1 MKKKNV
7 RIKKNITFKDQLNAI
22 EYIVSCGFKIDNNGE
37 IDYTPEY
44 VMPGEVEAYALF
56 FLDGLEFDKDE
67 IKYVSIMKDTKV
79 MSLIMKFFSTNE
91 EDSQYASIRNYVIN
105 NAYRKID
112 FRSQVIIHGNPV
124 YNQISEFL
132 EKINYAFEAFEAF
145 DSLINNVS
153 QIETESDQDGKTI

>member
-1 MKKKNV
+1 MKKKNA

-22 EYIVSCGFKIDNNGE
+22 DYIVSCGFKIDNNGE

-67 IKYVSIMKDTKV
+67 IKYESIMKDDKV
-79 MSLIMKFFSTNE
+79 MSLIMRFFSTNE

-124 YNQISEFL
+124 YNQISDFI
-132 EKINYAFEAFEAF
+132 EKINYAFEAF
-145 DSLINNVS
+145 DSLTNVVD
-153 QIETESDQDGKTI
+153 QIKTEDNQNGKAI

>member
-22 EYIVSCGFKIDNNGE
+22 DYIVSCAFKIDNNGE

-44 VMPGEVEAYALF
+44 IMPGEVEAYALF

-67 IKYVSIMKDTKV
+67 IKYESIMKDNKV
-79 MSLIMKFFSTNE
+79 MSLIMRFFSTNE

-124 YNQISEFL
+124 YHQISDFI
-132 EKINYAFEAFEAF
+132 EKINSAFEAF
-145 DSLINNVS
+145 DSLVNNID
-153 QIETESDQDGKTI
+153 QIKTEDNQNGEAI

>member
-1 MKKKNV
+1 MKKKNA

-22 EYIVSCGFKIDNNGE
+22 DYIVSCGFKIDNNGE

-44 VMPGEVEAYALF
+44 IMPGEVEAYALF

-67 IKYVSIMKDTKV
+67 IKYESIMKDNKV
-79 MSLIMKFFSTNE
+79 MSLVMKFFSTNE

-112 FRSQVIIHGNPV
+112 FRSQVLIHGNPV
-124 YNQISEFL
+124 YNQLSEFI
-132 EKINYAFEAFEAF
+132 EKINSSFEAF
-145 DSLINNVS
+145 DALANSID
-153 QIETESDQDGKTI
+153 QIKTEDNPNGEAI

>member
-1 MKKKNV
+1 MRKKNA
-7 RIKKNITFKDQLNAI
+7 RIKKNITFEDQLNAI
-22 EYIVSCGFKIDNNGE
+22 DYIVSCGFKIDENGE

-44 VMPGEVEAYALF
+44 IMPGEIEAYALF
-56 FLDGLEFDKDE
+56 FLDGIEFDNDE

-91 EDSQYASIRNYVIN
+91 DDAEYANIRNYVIN

-124 YNQISEFL
+124 YNQISEFI
-132 EKINYAFEAFEAF
+132 EKINSVFNVL
-145 DSLINNVS
+145 DSLGNNMEQM
-153 QIETESDQDGKTI
+153 QIGRDQNDEAV

>member
-7 RIKKNITFKDQLNAI
+7 KIKKNITFKDQLNAI
-22 EYIVSCGFKIDNNGE
+22 DYIVSCGFKIDNNGE

-44 VMPGEVEAYALF
+44 IMPGEVEAYALF

-67 IKYVSIMKDTKV
+67 IKYESIMKDNKV
-79 MSLIMKFFSTNE
+79 MSLVMKFFSTNE

-124 YNQISEFL
+124 YNQISEFI
-132 EKINYAFEAFEAF
+132 EKINYAFEAF
-145 DSLINNVS
+145 DSLINNID
-153 QIETESDQDGKTI
+153 QIKIESGQNGEAI

>member
-7 RIKKNITFKDQLNAI
+7 RIKKNITFNDQLNAI

-91 EDSQYASIRNYVIN
+91 EDSPYASIRNYVIN

-132 EKINYAFEAFEAF
+132 EKINYAFEAF

>member
-22 EYIVSCGFKIDNNGE
+22 DYIVSCGFKIDNNGE

-67 IKYVSIMKDTKV
+67 IKYESIMKDNKV
-79 MSLIMKFFSTNE
+79 MSLIMRFFSTNE

-112 FRSQVIIHGNPV
+112 FRSQVIIHGNHV

-132 EKINYAFEAFEAF
+132 EKINYAFEAF

>member
-1 MKKKNV
+1 MKKKNA

-22 EYIVSCGFKIDNNGE
+22 DYIVSCGFKIDNNGE

-56 FLDGLEFDKDE
+56 FLDGLEFDNDE

-132 EKINYAFEAFEAF
+132 EKINYAFEAF

>member
-22 EYIVSCGFKIDNNGE
+22 DYIVSCGFKIDNNGE

-67 IKYVSIMKDTKV
+67 IKYESIMKDNKV

-132 EKINYAFEAFEAF
+132 EKINYAFEAF

>member
-1 MKKKNV
+1 MKKKNA

-22 EYIVSCGFKIDNNGE
+22 DYIVSCGFKVYSNGE

-44 VMPGEVEAYALF
+44 IMPGEVEAYALF
-56 FLDGLEFDKDE
+56 FLDGLEFDNDE
-67 IKYVSIMKDTKV
+67 IKYESIMKDDKV
-79 MSLIMKFFSTNE
+79 MSLVMKFFSTNE

-124 YNQISEFL
+124 YNQISEFIG
-132 EKINYAFEAFEAF
+132 KISYAFEAF
-145 DSLINNVS
+145 DSLINNID
-153 QIETESDQDGKTI
+153 QTKAESDQNGEAI

>member
-22 EYIVSCGFKIDNNGE
+22 DYIVSCGFKIDNNGE

-44 VMPGEVEAYALF
+44 VMPGEVESYALF

-67 IKYVSIMKDTKV
+67 IKYESIMKDNKV
-79 MSLIMKFFSTNE
+79 MSLIMRFFSTNE

-124 YNQISEFL
+124 YHQISDFI
-132 EKINYAFEAFEAF
+132 EKINSAFEAF
-145 DSLINNVS
+145 DSLVNNID
-153 QIETESDQDGKTI
+153 QIKTEDNQNGEAI

>member
-22 EYIVSCGFKIDNNGE
+22 DYIVSCGFKIDNNGE

-56 FLDGLEFDKDE
+56 FLDGLEFDNDE

-132 EKINYAFEAFEAF
+132 EKINYAFEAF

>member
-22 EYIVSCGFKIDNNGE
+22 DYIVSCGFKIDNNGE

-56 FLDGLEFDKDE
+56 FLDGLEFDNDE

-112 FRSQVIIHGNPV
+112 FRSQVIIHGNSV

-132 EKINYAFEAFEAF
+132 EKINYAFEAF

>member
-1 MKKKNV
+1 MKKKNA

-22 EYIVSCGFKIDNNGE
+22 DYIVSCGFKIDNNGE

-67 IKYVSIMKDTKV
+67 IKYESIMKDDKV
-79 MSLIMKFFSTNE
+79 MSLIMRFFSTNE
-91 EDSQYASIRNYVIN
+91 EDSQYESIRNYVIN

-124 YNQISEFL
+124 YNQISDFI
-132 EKINYAFEAFEAF
+132 EKINYVFESFNYLANVV
-145 DSLINNVS
+145 DRIN
-153 QIETESDQDGKTI
+153 TEDDQNGKAI

>member
-22 EYIVSCGFKIDNNGE
+22 DYIVSCGFKIDNNGE

-67 IKYVSIMKDTKV
+67 IKYESIMKDNKV
-79 MSLIMKFFSTNE
+79 MSLIMRFFSTNE

-132 EKINYAFEAFEAF
+132 EKINYAFEAF

>member
-1 MKKKNV
+1 MRKKNA
-7 RIKKNITFKDQLNAI
+7 RIKKNITFEDQLNAI
-22 EYIVSCGFKIDNNGE
+22 DYIVSCGFKIDENGE

-44 VMPGEVEAYALF
+44 IMPGEIEAYALF
-56 FLDGLEFDKDE
+56 FLDGIEFDNDE

-132 EKINYAFEAFEAF
+132 EKINYAFEAF

>member
-22 EYIVSCGFKIDNNGE
+22 DYIVSCGFKIDNNGE

-67 IKYVSIMKDTKV
+67 IKYESIMKDNKV
-79 MSLIMKFFSTNE
+79 MSLIMRFFSTNE

-112 FRSQVIIHGNPV
+112 FRSQVIIHGHPF
-124 YNQISEFL
+124 YHQISDFIQ
-132 EKINYAFEAFEAF
+132 KINSPFEAF
-145 DSLINNVS
+145 DSLVNNID
-153 QIETESDQDGKTI
+153 QIKTEDNQNGEAI

>member
-132 EKINYAFEAFEAF
+132 EKINYAFEAF
-145 DSLINNVS
+145 DSSINNVT

>member
-1 MKKKNV
+1 MKKKNA
-7 RIKKNITFKDQLNAI
+7 RIKKNITFKDQINAI
-22 EYIVSCGFKIDNNGE
+22 DYIVSCGFKIDNNGE

-44 VMPGEVEAYALF
+44 IMPGEVEAYALF

-67 IKYVSIMKDTKV
+67 LKYESIMKDNKV

-112 FRSQVIIHGNPV
+112 FKSQVLIHGNPV

-132 EKINYAFEAFEAF
+132 EKINYAFESF

>member
-22 EYIVSCGFKIDNNGE
+22 DYIVSCGFKIDNNGE

-56 FLDGLEFDKDE
+56 FLDGLEFDNDE

-124 YNQISEFL
+124 YNQISEFI
-132 EKINYAFEAFEAF
+132 EKINYAFESF
-145 DSLINNVS
+145 DSLINNID
-153 QIETESDQDGKTI
+153 QIKTESDQNGEAI

>member
-1 MKKKNV
+1 MKKKNA

-22 EYIVSCGFKIDNNGE
+22 DYIVSCGFKIDNNGE

-67 IKYVSIMKDTKV
+67 IKYESIMKDNKV
-79 MSLIMKFFSTNE
+79 MPLIMRFFSTNE

-124 YNQISEFL
+124 YHQISDFI
-132 EKINYAFEAFEAF
+132 EKINSAFDAF
-145 DSLINNVS
+145 DSLVNNID
-153 QIETESDQDGKTI
+153 QIKTEDNQNGEAI

>member
-1 MKKKNV
+1 MKKNNA
-7 RIKKNITFKDQLNAI
+7 RIKKNITLKDQLNAI
-22 EYIVSCGFKIDNNGE
+22 DYIVSCGFKIDSNGE

-44 VMPGEVEAYALF
+44 IMPGEVEAYALF

-67 IKYVSIMKDTKV
+67 IKYESIMQDNKI
-79 MSLIMKFFSTNE
+79 MSLITRFFSTNE

-124 YNQISEFL
+124 YNQISDFI
-132 EKINYAFEAFEAF
+132 EKINYAFEAF
-145 DSLINNVS
+145 DSLGNVVD
-153 QIETESDQDGKTI
+153 QIKTEDNQNGKTI

>member
-1 MKKKNV
+1 
-7 RIKKNITFKDQLNAI
+7 
-22 EYIVSCGFKIDNNGE
+22 
-37 IDYTPEY
+37 
-44 VMPGEVEAYALF
+44 
-56 FLDGLEFDKDE
+56 
-67 IKYVSIMKDTKV
+67 
-79 MSLIMKFFSTNE
+79 MKFLSTNE

-132 EKINYAFEAFEAF
+132 EKINYAFEAF

-153 QIETESDQDGKTI
+153 QIETESDPDGKTI

>member
-91 EDSQYASIRNYVIN
+91 EDSPYASIRNYVIN

-132 EKINYAFEAFEAF
+132 EKINYAFEAF

>member
-22 EYIVSCGFKIDNNGE
+22 DYIVSCGFKIDNNGE

-67 IKYVSIMKDTKV
+67 IKYESIMKDNKV
-79 MSLIMKFFSTNE
+79 MSLIMRFFSTNE

-124 YNQISEFL
+124 YHQISDFI
-132 EKINYAFEAFEAF
+132 EKINSTFEAF
-145 DSLINNVS
+145 DSLVNNID
-153 QIETESDQDGKTI
+153 QIKTEDNQNGEAI

>member
-1 MKKKNV
+1 MKKKNA

-22 EYIVSCGFKIDNNGE
+22 DYIVSCGFKIDNNGE

-67 IKYVSIMKDTKV
+67 IKYESIMKDDKV
-79 MSLIMKFFSTNE
+79 MSLIMRFFSTNE
-91 EDSQYASIRNYVIN
+91 EDSQYESIRNYVIN

-124 YNQISEFL
+124 YNQISDFI
-132 EKINYAFEAFEAF
+132 EKINYVFESFNYLANVV
-145 DSLINNVS
+145 DQIN
-153 QIETESDQDGKTI
+153 TEDDQNGKAI

>member
-1 MKKKNV
+1 MKKKNA

-22 EYIVSCGFKIDNNGE
+22 DYIVSCGFKIDNNGE

-44 VMPGEVEAYALF
+44 IMPGEVEAYALF

-67 IKYVSIMKDTKV
+67 IKYESIMKDNKV
-79 MSLIMKFFSTNE
+79 MSLVMKFFSTNE

-112 FRSQVIIHGNPV
+112 FRSQVLIHGNPV
-124 YNQISEFL
+124 YNQLSEFI
-132 EKINYAFEAFEAF
+132 EKINSSFETFDALANSIDQIKTEDNPNGEA
-145 DSLINNVS
+145 I
-153 QIETESDQDGKTI
+153 

>member
-22 EYIVSCGFKIDNNGE
+22 DYIVSCGFKIDNNGE

-67 IKYVSIMKDTKV
+67 IKYESIMKDNKV
-79 MSLIMKFFSTNE
+79 MSLIMRFFSTNE
-91 EDSQYASIRNYVIN
+91 ENSQYASIRNYVIN

-132 EKINYAFEAFEAF
+132 EKINYAFEAF

>member
-22 EYIVSCGFKIDNNGE
+22 DYIVSCGFKIDNNGE

-56 FLDGLEFDKDE
+56 LLDGLEFDKDE
-67 IKYVSIMKDTKV
+67 IKYESIMKDNKV
-79 MSLIMKFFSTNE
+79 MSLIMRFFSTNE

-112 FRSQVIIHGNPV
+112 FRSQVIIHGNPA
-124 YNQISEFL
+124 YHQISDFI
-132 EKINYAFEAFEAF
+132 EKINSAFEAF
-145 DSLINNVS
+145 DSLVNNID
-153 QIETESDQDGKTI
+153 QIKTEDNQNGEAI

>member
-1 MKKKNV
+1 MKKKNA

-22 EYIVSCGFKIDNNGE
+22 DYIVSCGFKIDNNGE

-44 VMPGEVEAYALF
+44 IMPGEVEAYALF

-67 IKYVSIMKDTKV
+67 IKYESIMKDNKV
-79 MSLIMKFFSTNE
+79 MSLVMKFFSTNE

-124 YNQISEFL
+124 YSQISDFI
-132 EKINYAFEAFEAF
+132 EKINSAFEAF
-145 DSLINNVS
+145 DSMINVVDQAKTEGDRNVEA
-153 QIETESDQDGKTI
+153 I

>member
-67 IKYVSIMKDTKV
+67 IKYESIMKDNKV
-79 MSLIMKFFSTNE
+79 MSLIMRFFSTNE

-132 EKINYAFEAFEAF
+132 EKINYAFEAF
-145 DSLINNVS
+145 DSSINNVI

>member
-22 EYIVSCGFKIDNNGE
+22 DYIVSCGFKIDNNGE

-56 FLDGLEFDKDE
+56 FLDGLEFDNDE

-132 EKINYAFEAFEAF
+132 EKINYAFEAF

-153 QIETESDQDGKTI
+153 QIETESDPDGKTI

>member
-132 EKINYAFEAFEAF
+132 EKINYAFEAF

>member
-22 EYIVSCGFKIDNNGE
+22 DYIVSCGFKIDNNGE

-56 FLDGLEFDKDE
+56 FLDGLEFDNDE
-67 IKYVSIMKDTKV
+67 IKYVSIMKDTKA

-105 NAYRKID
+105 NAYKKID

-132 EKINYAFEAFEAF
+132 EKINYAFESF